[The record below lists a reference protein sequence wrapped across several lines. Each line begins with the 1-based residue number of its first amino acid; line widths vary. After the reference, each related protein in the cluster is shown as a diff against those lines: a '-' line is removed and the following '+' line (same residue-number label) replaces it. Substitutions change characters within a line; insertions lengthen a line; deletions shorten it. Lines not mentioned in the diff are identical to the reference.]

1 MTAVCKT
8 WNLPAVS
15 FKPLCNNLYQPTGD
29 NTSCPVCVTPAVPPG
44 NCVVTKQPPYADNCS
59 GAIQFTKTCA
69 CQALYGDYVD
79 GNPGFV
85 GTFVDTYTKI
95 WKLTVTTTP
104 VWNGGPSYCDFAG
117 TYYLYESQPGIGRC
131 IGVWRTKQ
139 RYQQFSPVD
148 GVCVQAG
155 INYPLWQLRWQESSD
170 NNSSGAFILN
180 RYTKNWSTGQL
191 EQNEWWFGFWPR
203 SVNLYNLKDKV
214 CKGATY
220 FPWTNRIGINEFVP
234 RSRFIQFY
242 DMTIEG
248 L

>member
-44 NCVVTKQPPYADNCS
+44 NCVVTKAAPYPDQCS
-59 GAIQFTKTCA
+59 GAIQWARPCA

-104 VWNGGPSYCDFAG
+104 AYPSQPSNCSFAG

-131 IGVWRTKQ
+131 VGEWETKQ
-139 RYQQFSPVD
+139 RYETFSPVD

-155 INYPLWQLRWQESSD
+155 LNYPLWKLRWIEGDLETTSWFELTKF
-170 NNSSGAFILN
+170 G
-180 RYTKNWSTGQL
+180 KNWSTGAL
-191 EQNEWWFGFWPR
+191 TKDVHYFGTFQ
-203 SVNLYNLKDKV
+203 SLKNKV

-220 FPWTNRIGINEFVP
+220 FPWTNRVGVRDFIP

-242 DMTIEG
+242 DMTITG

>member
-8 WNLPAVS
+8 WNIPAVS

-44 NCVVTKQPPYADNCS
+44 NCVVTKAAPYPDQCS
-59 GAIQFTKTCA
+59 GAIATQRPCA
-69 CQALYGDYVD
+69 CQTLYGDYVS
-79 GNPGFV
+79 GFPGFV
-85 GTFVDTYTKI
+85 GAFVDTYTKI

-131 IGVWRTKQ
+131 IGTWETKQ
-139 RYQQFSPVD
+139 RYKTFSPVD

-155 INYPLWQLRWQESSD
+155 INYPLWKLYWVEGNTNETTTFS
-170 NNSSGAFILN
+170 LT
-180 RYTKNWSTGQL
+180 RYTQNWSTGQL
-191 EQNEWWFGFWPR
+191 KHEVWDFGTFQ
-203 SVNLYNLKDKV
+203 SLKNKV

-220 FPWTNRIGINEFVP
+220 TPWRVFSEGQYTP

-242 DMTIEG
+242 DMTITG

>member
-29 NTSCPVCVTPAVPPG
+29 NTSCPACVTPAVPPG
-44 NCVVTKQPPYADNCS
+44 DCIITKTEPFPLTCS
-59 GAIQFTKTCA
+59 GAIPGTRPCA
-69 CQALYGDYVD
+69 CQTLYGDYGDYGD

-104 VWNGGPSYCDFAG
+104 VFPPGSPGCSFAG

-131 IGVWRTKQ
+131 IGEWETKQ
-139 RYQQFSPVD
+139 RYQVFNPYT
-148 GVCVQAG
+148 GACEEAG
-155 INYPLWQLRWQESSD
+155 FAYPLWHFRWIEGDVGYTSFFELRSYGKAWTTGALSID
-170 NNSSGAFILN
+170 YYHFGTFNSL
-180 RYTKNWSTGQL
+180 KN
-191 EQNEWWFGFWPR
+191 
-203 SVNLYNLKDKV
+203 KV

-220 FPWTNRIGINEFVP
+220 FPWRHRSSNGHYTP
-234 RSRFIQFY
+234 RSRFVQFY